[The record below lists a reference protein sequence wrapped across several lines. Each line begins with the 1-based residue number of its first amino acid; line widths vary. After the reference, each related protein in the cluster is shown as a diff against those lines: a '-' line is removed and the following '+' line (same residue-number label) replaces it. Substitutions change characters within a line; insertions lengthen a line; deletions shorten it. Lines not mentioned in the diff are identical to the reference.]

1 MPAMTDAEI
10 WKFLSEGTRTAH
22 IATVRRDGQPHV
34 KPVWFVLDGEPG
46 APELVFTTGADT
58 VKGRTLRRDG
68 RIAVSVDDPAPPY
81 SFVVLTGTTQ
91 VSEDLAGLRA
101 AAARIGARYMG
112 PGRAEEFGKRN
123 GVPGELLVRLVPTR
137 VTGVRAVTD

>member
-46 APELVFTTGADT
+46 APELVFTTAADT
-58 VKGRTLRRDG
+58 VKGARCGGTAGSRCPWTIRHPRTRSL
-68 RIAVSVDDPAPPY
+68 S
-81 SFVVLTGTTQ
+81 
-91 VSEDLAGLRA
+91 
-101 AAARIGARYMG
+101 
-112 PGRAEEFGKRN
+112 
-123 GVPGELLVRLVPTR
+123 
-137 VTGVRAVTD
+137 